1 MVAIIASVTDDDMV
15 EKMDAHGF
23 ASLFHPLGKSVVVAA
38 GLVVVRGMV
47 MAECKDGGVTQ

>member
-1 MVAIIASVTDDDMV
+1 MVTVIAAVADDDMV
-15 EKMDAHGF
+15 EEVDAHGL

-47 MAECKDGGVTQ
+47 MA